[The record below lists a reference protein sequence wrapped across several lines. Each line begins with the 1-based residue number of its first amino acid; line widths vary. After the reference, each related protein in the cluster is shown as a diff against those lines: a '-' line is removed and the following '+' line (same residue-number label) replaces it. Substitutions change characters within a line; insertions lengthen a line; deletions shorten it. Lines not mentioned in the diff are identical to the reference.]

1 MLCSSCTDR
10 KLTTC
15 NWLQFNI
22 LSVWNGQFST
32 VIILVHANNLAPLVL
47 WFWIPLGG
55 RWFSLRTLVSSTNK
69 TDRQDIA
76 EMLLKVALNTITVPQ
91 NNFEHYDFWWL
102 LNMKVLIE
110 IYQVLTVLVWFRST
124 IFNDPRTSPPSSTTP
139 EPPLSPQLLCEY
151 TSFNPCYVT
160 GGCHNSFTSHLEFIE
175 SILKKP
181 TTIYSFENPQP
192 GLGQA
197 QKCGGVR
204 LNNVIPTLPQS
215 IIGSSMVTHIIL
227 FTNNNF
233 PTVT

>member
-1 MLCSSCTDR
+1 MCRRWHSPNTFPIMVQGQLFRIVGKIANHMLWCSSCTDR

-32 VIILVHANNLAPLVL
+32 VIILVHANNFAPLVL

-124 IFNDPRTSPPSSTTP
+124 IFNDPRTPPF
-139 EPPLSPQLLCEY
+139 PP
-151 TSFNPCYVT
+151 
-160 GGCHNSFTSHLEFIE
+160 I
-175 SILKKP
+175 
-181 TTIYSFENPQP
+181 
-192 GLGQA
+192 
-197 QKCGGVR
+197 
-204 LNNVIPTLPQS
+204 TLWVHF
-215 IIGSSMVTHIIL
+215 M
-227 FTNNNF
+227 
-233 PTVT
+233 